1 MQKITL
7 GKNILVVNGDVS
19 GDLHSSRLV
28 LSLKEKKPDLFVY
41 SIGGARLKDV
51 SDRFLYDVV
60 SKGSFGFID
69 SIKGIKLWIKLI
81 SLVRKFL
88 DEKKPIFVILVDFF
102 GFNRQVLGMCRHR
115 DIPVYYYIPP
125 QVWASRPKRANTLAK
140 NAKEIFAI
148 FPFEVEIYKKL
159 GGNVSF
165 FGHPLLD
172 LIDLSDPLAK
182 KIERGPDFE
191 YKIGILPGSR
201 KSEIENHIEVFIKVF
216 ENIKSVFKNSKGYI
230 FGVREFDDDFYYRFI
245 KTKDLVLVRDE
256 DYAIRKNM
264 DFALTASGTATLENA
279 LMNIPMIVGYRT
291 SLLNYE
297 IAKAIIKLPYISLV
311 NILLKKEVVK
321 EFIQYDFK
329 VGKISDYV
337 IDLLKDKER
346 YNLII
351 DEFVKLRGMLGEKG
365 VSQRIA
371 SKILSD
377 FEIL

>member
-7 GKNILVVNGDVS
+7 GKNILVVSGDVS
-19 GDLHSSRLV
+19 GDLHASRLV

-102 GFNRQVLGMCRHR
+102 GFNRQVLGMCIHR

-172 LIDLSDPLAK
+172 LIDLSDSLAK
-182 KIERGPDFE
+182 KVERGPDFE

-230 FGVREFDDDFYYRFI
+230 FGVREFGDDFYYRFI
-245 KTKDLVLVRDE
+245 KTKDIVLVRDE

-321 EFIQYDFK
+321 EFVQYDFK

-337 IDLLKDKER
+337 IDLLKDKEK
-346 YNLII
+346 YNLMI

-365 VSQRIA
+365 VSQKIA

>member
-7 GKNILVVNGDVS
+7 GKNILVVSGDVS
-19 GDLHSSRLV
+19 GDLHASRLV

-60 SKGSFGFID
+60 SKGSFGFVD
-69 SIKGIKLWIKLI
+69 SIKGIKLWFKLI

-102 GFNRQVLGMCRHR
+102 GFNRQVLGMCKHR

-172 LIDLSDPLAK
+172 LIDLSDSLAK

-201 KSEIENHIEVFIKVF
+201 KSEIENHIEVFIKF
-216 ENIKSVFKNSKGYI
+216 
-230 FGVREFDDDFYYRFI
+230 
-245 KTKDLVLVRDE
+245 
-256 DYAIRKNM
+256 
-264 DFALTASGTATLENA
+264 
-279 LMNIPMIVGYRT
+279 
-291 SLLNYE
+291 
-297 IAKAIIKLPYISLV
+297 
-311 NILLKKEVVK
+311 LK
-321 EFIQYDFK
+321 I
-329 VGKISDYV
+329 
-337 IDLLKDKER
+337 
-346 YNLII
+346 
-351 DEFVKLRGMLGEKG
+351 
-365 VSQRIA
+365 
-371 SKILSD
+371 
-377 FEIL
+377 